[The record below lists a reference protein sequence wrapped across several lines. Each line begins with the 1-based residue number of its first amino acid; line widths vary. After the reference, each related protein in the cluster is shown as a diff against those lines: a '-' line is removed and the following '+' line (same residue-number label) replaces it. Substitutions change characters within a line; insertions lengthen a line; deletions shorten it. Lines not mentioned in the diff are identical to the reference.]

1 MAIQLKPIGTYK
13 TGVFDESAAEIVS
26 YDAATQRLFVVNAQ
40 SATIDVLDVSGLKRD
55 GSVNP
60 SLAFSIDATALG
72 GIANS
77 VDVHNGIVA
86 VAVENNDKQAPGN
99 VAFFDTNGNFLNSV
113 TVGALPD
120 MLTFTPDGTKVLVAN
135 EGEPNDDYTND
146 PVGSVSVIDLSGGVA
161 NAIVQTAGFEAF
173 TGREAALRAA
183 GVRIFGPGAS
193 AAQDFEPEYIA
204 VSADGSRAFVTLQE
218 NNAFAVVDVANA
230 AILDVIPLGFNDHS
244 QAGNQLDASNR
255 DDGINF
261 QNYPVFGMYQPDS
274 MDSYTVN
281 GQTYYVTANEGDSR
295 DYDGFSEESRIAD
308 LTLDP
313 TAFPNAAAL
322 QDDAVLGRLNTTTTL
337 GDDDGDG
344 DYDRLFAYGA
354 RSFSIWDSTGSLV
367 FDSGDAIEKLIA
379 TQLPDQFN
387 STNDENGSFD
397 DRSDDKGPEPEAL
410 TIGEI
415 DGKPHAFIGLER
427 VGGVV
432 VYDIS
437 NPTNP
442 QYVTYATN
450 RDFSLDLADDTAKT
464 NAVGLG
470 PEGFEF
476 IDAIDSP
483 TGRSLLAVASE
494 ISGDTTIY
502 EVSDDT
508 DPITNFTFDPNSF
521 KRDKNTQALRRL
533 SDVLESR
540 FDETFYLSTN
550 PDVVGFNGGAI
561 AHFILHGQ
569 FEGREPNSRFDSQ
582 GYLALNPDVQAA
594 ALSGEFT
601 PVSHYI
607 EYGIGEGRIF

>member
-26 YDAATQRLFVVNAQ
+26 YDAATKRLFVVNAR

-55 GSVNP
+55 GSVDP
-60 SLAFSIDATALG
+60 ILAFSIDATALG
-72 GIANS
+72 GVANS
-77 VDVHNGIVA
+77 VDVNNGIVA
-86 VAVENNDKQAPGN
+86 VAVENNDKQAPGA
-99 VAFFDTNGNFLNSV
+99 VAFFDTDGNLLNSV

-135 EGEPNDDYTND
+135 EGEPNADYTND

-161 NAIVQTAGFEAF
+161 NASVQTAGFDAF
-173 TGREAALRAA
+173 VGREAELRAA
-183 GVRIFGPGAS
+183 GVRIFGAGAN

-204 VSADGSRAFVTLQE
+204 VSADGRRAFVALQE
-218 NNAFAVVDVANA
+218 NNAFAVVDVTNA
-230 AILDVIPLGFNDHS
+230 AILDVIPLGFKDHS

-261 QNYPVFGMYQPDS
+261 QNYPVLGMYQPDS

-295 DYDGFSEESRIAD
+295 DYDGFSEEARIAD

-313 TAFPNAAAL
+313 TAFPNAAEL
-322 QDDAVLGRLNTTTTL
+322 QDNAVLGRLNTTTTL

-354 RSFSIWDSTGSLV
+354 RSFSIWDSNGSLV

-379 TQLPDQFN
+379 AQLPDQFN

-415 DGKPHAFIGLER
+415 NGKPYAFIGLER
-427 VGGVV
+427 VGGIV

-437 NPTNP
+437 NPTAP
-442 QYVTYATN
+442 EYVTYANN
-450 RDFSLDLADDTAKT
+450 RDFSLDLEDDAAKAS
-464 NAVGLG
+464 AVGLG
-470 PEGFEF
+470 PEGLKF
-476 IDAIDSP
+476 IEAIDSP
-483 TGRSLLAVASE
+483 TGQSLLAVASE
-494 ISGDTTIY
+494 VSGDTTVFAI
-502 EVSDDT
+502 VDAADST
-508 DPITNFTFDPNSF
+508 PNLTPNPNPNPNPSALPPIDISGVDF
-521 KRDKNTQALRRL
+521 KTEKNERVLRQ
-533 SDVLESR
+533 
-540 FDETFYLSTN
+540 FDE
-550 PDVVGFNGGAI
+550 
-561 AHFILHGQ
+561 
-569 FEGREPNSRFDSQ
+569 
-582 GYLALNPDVQAA
+582 ALNAVFDD
-594 ALSGEFT
+594 GFT
-601 PVSHYI
+601 PPHIPTRSALTAVRSLTLSSTVNLKDAN
-607 EYGIGEGRIF
+607 RIQPLARKDIWR